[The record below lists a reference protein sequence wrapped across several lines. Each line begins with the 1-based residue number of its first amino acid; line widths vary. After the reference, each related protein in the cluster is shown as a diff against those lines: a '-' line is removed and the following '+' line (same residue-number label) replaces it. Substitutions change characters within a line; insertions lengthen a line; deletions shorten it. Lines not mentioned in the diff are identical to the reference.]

1 MIEQQT
7 TLRRTLNLPML
18 IFYGVGVTIG
28 AGIFALIGEAMLIAG
43 NKAPIGFVV
52 AGIIAAATGLSY
64 AKLAAVYPRA
74 AGEAV
79 FVNIGMGPNWGRLVG
94 IGVTITAIVSSAVI
108 ALSFA
113 GYLGQ
118 LITIPAPILVLAILA
133 TMATIACLGVTHSV
147 IFAAI
152 VTTIEL
158 GALIVIVWFGAE
170 HLAVPSNWVDGL
182 APPTDFSL
190 WPAIFSASLL
200 AFFAFVGFEDIE
212 NMAEETINPH
222 ITVPRAIIGTLII
235 TVLIYALVALVAVSA
250 PDPSA
255 VANSEAPLAT
265 LFAQLTGGNGDLI
278 AAAATIAMVNGIL
291 VQIVMAARVM
301 FGMGKEGLLPKAI
314 SKLHPTRQ
322 TPIRATILV
331 TVLIAILALIF
342 PLGALARTTSAVIL
356 IVFTLVNF
364 SLWRIG
370 SRKNAAPSLQR
381 WKLLGLVGAF
391 LSAGLLAIEMINQ
404 LSNWA

>member
-1 MIEQQT
+1 
-7 TLRRTLNLPML
+7 
-18 IFYGVGVTIG
+18 
-28 AGIFALIGEAMLIAG
+28 
-43 NKAPIGFVV
+43 
-52 AGIIAAATGLSY
+52 
-64 AKLAAVYPRA
+64 
-74 AGEAV
+74 
-79 FVNIGMGPNWGRLVG
+79 
-94 IGVTITAIVSSAVI
+94 
-108 ALSFA
+108 
-113 GYLGQ
+113 
-118 LITIPAPILVLAILA
+118 
-133 TMATIACLGVTHSV
+133 
-147 IFAAI
+147 
-152 VTTIEL
+152 
-158 GALIVIVWFGAE
+158 
-170 HLAVPSNWVDGL
+170 
-182 APPTDFSL
+182 
-190 WPAIFSASLL
+190 
-200 AFFAFVGFEDIE
+200 
-212 NMAEETINPH
+212 MAEETIDPH
-222 ITVPRAIIGTLII
+222 INVPRAIIGTLII

-291 VQIVMAARVM
+291 VQIVMASRVM

-342 PLGALARTTSAVIL
+342 PLGGLARTTSAVIL

-370 SRKNAAPSLQR
+370 SRKDAAPSLQR